1 MQPETSAPPPAPPF
15 SAELFSRISGKLS
28 RNQKTC
34 HIKDTAQ
41 SQQLTPKDVADVI
54 MQQFEYCLPHSH
66 GESELHNVAFCGD
79 TLRLRLLLEYI
90 DTHPSKLSTLNQ
102 RNRLGCTPVRLAAT
116 GGHETCLKLLIKAG
130 ADIHIVDV
138 KGQTPL
144 FVAVKNRR
152 LQCARLLL
160 QSGACPDG
168 DVKNSSTPLNVAF
181 MNGDINSVLL
191 LLQFGAHPD
200 KLRHLAP
207 GSTLLFHGGFAPKIS
222 SLGAAMENLHEGD
235 VYTAV
240 RALLERGCK
249 TSTFHY
255 HSCVYMDREKLVDL
269 LYAFGVRSDW
279 RDENG
284 RLATELNVKNDA
296 KERLIALR
304 ERPRSLLSACR
315 VKIVS
320 CLPRPRGGLE
330 CLARLPLPSSIIA
343 YLQFQDL

>member
-1 MQPETSAPPPAPPF
+1 MQQETSAPPPAPPF
-15 SAELFSRISGKLS
+15 STELFSRISGKLG
-28 RNQKTC
+28 RNHKAC
-34 HIKDTAQ
+34 SVKDGTSATQ
-41 SQQLTPKDVADVI
+41 GSQMTPKDVADVI
-54 MQQFEYCLPHSH
+54 MQQFEFCLPHSH

-152 LQCARLLL
+152 LECARLLL

-181 MNGDINSVLL
+181 MNGDVNSVLL

-200 KLRHLAP
+200 KMRHLAP
-207 GSTLLFHGGFAPKIS
+207 GSTLLFQGGFAPKIS
-222 SLGAAMENLHEGD
+222 SLDAAMENLHEGD
-235 VYTAV
+235 VYLAV
-240 RALLERGCK
+240 RALLERGCR
-249 TSTFHY
+249 TSTSFHY
-255 HSCVYMDREKLVDL
+255 HSCVYMDREQLVDL
-269 LYAFGVRSDW
+269 LFAFGVRSDW

-284 RLATELNVKNDA
+284 RLATELNVKNGA

-304 ERPRSLLSACR
+304 ESPRSLLSACR

-320 CLPRPRGGLE
+320 CLPRPRPGLE
-330 CLARLPLPSSIIA
+330 CLMRL
-343 YLQFQDL
+343 